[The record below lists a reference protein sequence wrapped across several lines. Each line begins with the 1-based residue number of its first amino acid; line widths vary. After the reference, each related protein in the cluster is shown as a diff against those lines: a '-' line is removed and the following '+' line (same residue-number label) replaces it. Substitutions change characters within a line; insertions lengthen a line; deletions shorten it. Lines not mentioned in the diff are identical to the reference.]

1 MGGKMQKDVHK
12 QLMNLK
18 RSMIL
23 LLLAEIIQLALIY
36 IPDFANKID
45 KIATFVSFGIIIII
59 VCSYFTE
66 KNRIVNHKTGI
77 RINTDIK
84 KMFFIVSIIA
94 GIIVG
99 LITFVTR
106 SIIISGII
114 AIIFL
119 TVIIIYFYHGS
130 NVSNNSY

>member
-1 MGGKMQKDVHK
+1 MQKDVPK

-18 RSMIL
+18 RTMFL

-45 KIATFVSFGIIIII
+45 KIATFVSIGIIAII
-59 VCSYFTE
+59 VYSYFTE
-66 KNRIVNHKTGI
+66 KNIIINHKT
-77 RINTDIK
+77 RIHIDANVK
-84 KMFFIVSIIA
+84 RMLFIASIIA

-99 LITFVTR
+99 LITFITR
-106 SIIISGII
+106 SIIISGIF

-119 TVIIIYFYHGS
+119 SAIIIYFYHGS
-130 NVSNNSY
+130 SMLHNLS